1 MMNQEKLER
10 ILLKLKEISREIDE
24 LHDFLAMTEA
34 LTTDKNTADRIRK
47 FLERK
52 EVWSKI
58 ENS

>member
-1 MMNQEKLER
+1 MNKEKLER
-10 ILLKLKEISREIDE
+10 ILLKLKQISREIDE

-34 LTTDKNTADRIRK
+34 LTTDKNTADRIRT

>member
-1 MMNQEKLER
+1 MMNKEKLER
-10 ILLKLKEISREIDE
+10 ILLKLKDISREIDE

-34 LTTDKNTADRIRK
+34 LTTDKNTADRIRT

-52 EVWSKI
+52 EVWNKI

>member
-1 MMNQEKLER
+1 MNKEKLER
-10 ILLKLKEISREIDE
+10 ILLKLKDISREIDE

-34 LTTDKNTADRIRK
+34 LTTDKNTADRIRT

-52 EVWSKI
+52 EVWNKI

>member
-1 MMNQEKLER
+1 MNQEKLER
-10 ILLKLKEISREIDE
+10 ILLKLKQISREIDE

-34 LTTDKNTADRIRK
+34 LTTDKNTADRIRT